1 MERIA
6 TRRRLVAAGSLG
18 PVGAV
23 LQQLRA
29 SADRSRL
36 EGMGRF
42 GIDTR
47 NALGVTVTELR
58 GLARR
63 IGRDHDLAAAL
74 WQSEI
79 HEARLLATMV
89 DEPSSVTE
97 AQMERWVSDL
107 TSWDLCDQLCGNLF
121 DRTPYAFDKALGWSR
136 RDEEFVK
143 RAGFALMATSA
154 VHRKDVSD
162 ARFEVFLPAISA
174 QATDDRNYVKKAVS
188 WALRQIGKRSP
199 SLNRK
204 AIATAREIERIDARA
219 ARWIARDV
227 RRELESPAV
236 RDRLRPR

>member
-1 MERIA
+1 
-6 TRRRLVAAGSLG
+6 
-18 PVGAV
+18 
-23 LQQLRA
+23 
-29 SADRSRL
+29 
-36 EGMGRF
+36 MGRF

-121 DRTPYAFDKALGWSR
+121 DRTPYAFEKALGWSR
-136 RDEEFVK
+136 RDDEFVK
-143 RAGFALMATSA
+143 RAGFALMAMSA

-199 SLNRK
+199 RLNRK

-227 RRELESPAV
+227 LRELESPAV
-236 RDRLRPR
+236 RDRLRSR